1 MPVQAQTTSEFGYQI
16 HPEKLLEN
24 TEATLQIFVTS
35 NEMMVPIQIKD
46 LKTVSSDNAIIQILS
61 IEDEF
66 LEKLPIERLAL
77 SYSLQNMCDGEFSLA
92 EISENVGF
100 PFKEV
105 KEMLDLLG
113 KFVFYKKK
121 YVK

>member
-1 MPVQAQTTSEFGYQI
+1 MKVIFLILGIILTVFVVPAQAQITSEFGYQL

-61 IEDEF
+61 IEDGNDKF
-66 LEKLPIERLAL
+66 TKNVLIKARKAGMATIAGL
-77 SYSLQNMCDGEFSLA
+77 S
-92 EISENVGF
+92 
-100 PFKEV
+100 
-105 KEMLDLLG
+105 
-113 KFVFYKKK
+113 
-121 YVK
+121 

>member
-1 MPVQAQTTSEFGYQI
+1 MPVQAQTTSEFGYQL

-61 IEDEF
+61 IEDGNDKF
-66 LEKLPIERLAL
+66 TKNVLIKAKKSRNGNH
-77 SYSLQNMCDGEFSLA
+77 S
-92 EISENVGF
+92 ISSPRF
-100 PFKEV
+100 FI
-105 KEMLDLLG
+105 
-113 KFVFYKKK
+113 
-121 YVK
+121 